1 MATASSSSP
10 LVRLSDAALKT
21 DCRTPVAPPSVPSMS
36 VTIQA
41 IINGVRADARGTGWD
56 SPQLVVRP
64 RGRGKALALQDV

>member
-1 MATASSSSP
+1 
-10 LVRLSDAALKT
+10 
-21 DCRTPVAPPSVPSMS
+21 MS